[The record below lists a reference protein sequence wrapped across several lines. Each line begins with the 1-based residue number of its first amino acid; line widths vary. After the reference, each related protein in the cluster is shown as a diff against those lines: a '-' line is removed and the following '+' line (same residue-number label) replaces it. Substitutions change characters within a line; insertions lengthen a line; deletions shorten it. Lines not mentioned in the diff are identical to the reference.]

1 MPASL
6 WPIIT
11 VVGPILLLAALVWAF
26 LRNRSAPRSTEVQAD
41 AGAERLRHRIQDEDK
56 AAGNG

>member
-11 VVGPILLLAALVWAF
+11 VVGPILLLAVLIWAF
-26 LRNRSAPRSTEVQAD
+26 LRNRNAPRSTVVD
-41 AGAERLRHRIQDEDK
+41 AERGAGDLRERINEGER
-56 AAGNG
+56 AGDG